1 MSMDLSPA
9 SREAMTLS
17 APLRLVAGSLVIAL
31 LLNLLPW
38 GGWALRV
45 HPDFLLIMLLY
56 WVAHESRSIGQG
68 WGFCLGLLMDVA
80 NSVLLGQHALIYVVA
95 IFLVQLLRLRILQLT
110 VFEQALHI
118 GVVLL
123 LAQAIGVLLNL
134 SLGRDFPGWGL
145 WLAPVI
151 GMLLWPVV
159 GWLARLPMFQR
170 RLGQM
175 RR

>member
-1 MSMDLSPA
+1 
-9 SREAMTLS
+9 
-17 APLRLVAGSLVIAL
+17 
-31 LLNLLPW
+31 
-38 GGWALRV
+38 
-45 HPDFLLIMLLY
+45 
-56 WVAHESRSIGQG
+56 
-68 WGFCLGLLMDVA
+68 MDVA

-118 GVVLL
+118 GVVLV